1 MPQESLGTASSQVAA
16 WKLGADVTL
25 FPLKTEA
32 QRTGSYSVGA
42 FRSVSR
48 KLESAGQCW
57 MLLSA
62 LSEGV
67 KGILPLKWEFEP
79 YEIVSVRLF

>member
-1 MPQESLGTASSQVAA
+1 MPQGSPGPASSQAAA
-16 WKLGADVTL
+16 WMLGADVTL

-32 QRTGSYSVGA
+32 QRAGSHSVGA
-42 FRSVSR
+42 FRSISR

-67 KGILPLKWEFEP
+67 KGILPLKWECEP
-79 YEIVSVRLF
+79 YEIVGV